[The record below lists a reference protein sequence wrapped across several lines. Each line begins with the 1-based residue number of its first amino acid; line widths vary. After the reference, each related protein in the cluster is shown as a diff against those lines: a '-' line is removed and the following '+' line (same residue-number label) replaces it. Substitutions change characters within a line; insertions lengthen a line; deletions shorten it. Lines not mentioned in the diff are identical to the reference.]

1 MNYHTIKLFAFLI
14 VISLFS
20 CSKKKPENQQSL
32 ADQEQIPVT
41 VMPLTTSL
49 ANSSIEASGQFS
61 TDDETFLGFKIGG
74 IVQHIFVKEGDA
86 VKAGQLLATLNLT
99 EIKSQVQQ
107 AQIGLEKA
115 KRDFQRAGNLYRDSV
130 ATLEQFQNSKTAY
143 EVAQQ
148 QFNQLNFNRDFA
160 EIRAGKSGFVL
171 RKLAND
177 GQVVGPGTPI
187 LQVNGA
193 SSANWILKVALSDR
207 DWASVQIGDLAEV
220 VVESFAKKAFSA
232 KVIKKSEGVDPVTGT
247 LWVNISANQVPRNQ
261 LASGLFGKAIIHLQT
276 NQSTWKVPYD
286 ALMDGD
292 DEEGFLFISNDLKT
306 AQKVKVHLGKL
317 ENGQINILS
326 GLENAIYVITSGNA
340 YLDDQSP
347 IKVISPLA
355 K

>member
-1 MNYHTIKLFAFLI
+1 MKNSYSNLLVIFCCLTFL
-14 VISLFS
+14 S
-20 CSKKKPENQQSL
+20 CSQEKKVPQAAPNT
-32 ADQEQIPVT
+32 DRIPVT
-41 VMPLTTSL
+41 VQAL
-49 ANSSIEASGQFS
+49 NSSIVKAQVEASGQFS

-74 IVQHIFVKEGDA
+74 IIQHVFVKEGDA

-143 EVAQQ
+143 DVAQQ
-148 QFNQLNFNRDFA
+148 QYNQLNFNRDYA

-193 SSANWILKVALSDR
+193 NSTNWILKVALSDR
-207 DWASVQIGDLAEV
+207 DWASVQVGDVADL
-220 VVESFAKKAFSA
+220 SLTFTKQLFSG
-232 KVIKKSEGVDPVTGT
+232 KVLKKSEGVDPVTGT
-247 LWVNISANQVPRNQ
+247 LWVNISATQIPKKY
-261 LASGLFGKAIIHLQT
+261 LASGLFGKTSIHLST
-276 NQSTWKVPYD
+276 NQSSWKIPYD

-292 DEEGFLFISNDLKT
+292 DEEGYLFISNDLKT
-306 AQKVKVHLGKL
+306 AQKVKVRLGQL
-317 ENGQINILS
+317 VNGHIQILS
-326 GLENAIYVITSGNA
+326 GLETAKYVITSGNA
-340 YLDDQSP
+340 YLDDQSA
-347 IKVISPLA
+347 IQVISPTA

>member
-1 MNYHTIKLFAFLI
+1 MTHSTHSFFVVLI
-14 VISLFS
+14 VFGILS
-20 CSKKKPENQQSL
+20 CTKEKQVAQQSL
-32 ADQEQIPVT
+32 AHQEQIPVT
-41 VMPLTTSL
+41 IQPLNTSS
-49 ANSSIEASGQFS
+49 ANSSVEASGQFS

-74 IVQHIFVKEGDA
+74 IVQHVFVKEGDA

-115 KRDFQRAGNLYRDSV
+115 KRDFQRASNLYRDSV
-130 ATLEQFQNSKTAY
+130 ATLEQFQNAKTAFDI
-143 EVAQQ
+143 AQQ
-148 QFNQLNFNRDFA
+148 QINQLNFNRDFA
-160 EIRAGKSGFVL
+160 EIRANKSGFVL

-187 LQVNGA
+187 VQVNGA

-207 DWASVQIGDLAEV
+207 DWASVKMGDAADVL
-220 VVESFAKKAFSA
+220 VESFSNKSFSG
-232 KVIKKSEGVDPVTGT
+232 KVVKKSEGVDPVTGT
-247 LWVNISANQVPRNQ
+247 LWVNISANNIPRNH
-261 LASGLFGKAIIHLQT
+261 LASGLFGKAQIRLKT

-306 AQKVKVHLGKL
+306 AQKVKVTLGKL
-317 ENGQINILS
+317 ENGQINVLS
-326 GLENAIYVITSGNA
+326 GLENAKYVITSGNA
-340 YLDDQSP
+340 YLDDQSA